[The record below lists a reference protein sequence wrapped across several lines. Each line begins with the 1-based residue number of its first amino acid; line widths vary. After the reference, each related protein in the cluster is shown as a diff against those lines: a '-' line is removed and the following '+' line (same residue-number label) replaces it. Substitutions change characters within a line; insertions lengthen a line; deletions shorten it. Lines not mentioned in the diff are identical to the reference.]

1 MVVSNAGKYNHQITI
16 FKEIVTKDNA
26 GFPTTTQQIVLQP
39 YASVK
44 TTKGFT
50 IIANNSDFEK
60 AFTNFTIR
68 YPLTEITREM
78 FISFRN
84 KVYSIQYL
92 NNVDEANVELE
103 IQAKEV
109 TH

>member
-1 MVVSNAGKYNHQITI
+1 MKNAGKYNKKITI
-16 FKEIVTKDNA
+16 YKEDTRKDA
-26 GFPTTTQQIVLQP
+26 DGFPITTKVVILEP
-39 YASVK
+39 FASIR

-60 AFTNFTIR
+60 AYTNFTIR
-68 YPLTEITREM
+68 FPKTEITRDM
-78 FISFRN
+78 LIQFRN
-84 KVYSIQYL
+84 KIYTIQYL
-92 NNVDEANVELE
+92 NNVDEKSIELE